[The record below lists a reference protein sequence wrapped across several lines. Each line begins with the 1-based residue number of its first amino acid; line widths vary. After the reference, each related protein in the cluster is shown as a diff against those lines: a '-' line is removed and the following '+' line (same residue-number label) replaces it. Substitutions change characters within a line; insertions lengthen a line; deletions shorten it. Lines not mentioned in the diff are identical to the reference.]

1 VRPHVVAGLLGLTL
15 CALLVAPDP
24 AMGLSGRRP
33 TMLVPTRAGRLPA
46 DALVL
51 GKSIGA
57 PNEGRLEH
65 GIEVRTSATLRFVP
79 SHAGTS
85 RRFGLPALV
94 TMLERSSE
102 RVAKKFPGAVLSLGD
117 LSAKKGG
124 DVTGHHSHESGR
136 DADVGFYLTDKKGNY
151 APSRLFVIG
160 PDGRAK
166 DAPSSHG
173 PVRFDDARN
182 WAMVASWLEDPL
194 ARVSHIFVAKP
205 IRTRLL
211 AAAAR
216 AGASPAL
223 RNRAAL
229 VLMQPRHVLPHD
241 NHFHVRIGC
250 PDDQRGSCVEYAQRV
265 RDTKHPTV
273 KAKAKPVVAKARK
286 RGGTSGRRAKPLVG
300 VVPAE
305 DDFSLD
311 DGDEGEAKN
320 GLLPKLR
327 ESAQD
332 LLSRPLFISEAFRA
346 VQRECRLPASVAEIV
361 S

>member
-1 VRPHVVAGLLGLTL
+1 VRPHLVAGLLGLSL

-33 TMLVPTRAGRLPA
+33 AALVSTRVGRLPA
-46 DALVL
+46 EALVL

-65 GIEVRTSATLRFVP
+65 GVEIRTSSSLRFVP

-94 TMLERSSE
+94 TMLERSGE

-117 LSAKKGG
+117 LSVKKGG

-151 APSRLFVIG
+151 APSRFFVIG

-166 DAPSSHG
+166 DAPSSNGAVH
-173 PVRFDDARN
+173 FDDARN
-182 WAMVASWLEDPL
+182 WAMIASWLEDPL

-211 AAAAR
+211 AAAAK
-216 AGASPAL
+216 AGASAAL
-223 RNRAAL
+223 RHRAAL
-229 VLMQPRHVLPHD
+229 ILMQPHHVLPHD

-265 RDTKHPTV
+265 REAKHRTG
-273 KAKAKPVVAKARK
+273 KAKPVIAKARK
-286 RGGTSGRRAKPLVG
+286 RGGTSGKKARPLVG

-305 DDFSLD
+305 DDFALD
-311 DGDEGEAKN
+311 DGDGSGAD
-320 GLLPKLR
+320 GGPLLPKLR
-327 ESAQD
+327 DSAQE
-332 LLSRPLFISEAFRA
+332 LFSRP
-346 VQRECRLPASVAEIV
+346 
-361 S
+361 